1 MNIRD
6 GQPKMGSRTYPN
18 NAARDDPSSRGRAR
32 SKSGPF
38 YRAYPT
44 ADGTKVEYS
53 NDDDKALQEIDK
65 DITRIWR
72 ELQELDG
79 MAPGRFEEKP
89 NTPTQRKH
97 GEDKE
102 YSKSKPYVY
111 TNGSSEPKPKLETV
125 TVREFT
131 MPTPVSASPT
141 RIRSTSSSSQYTESY
156 KETAKDTPIKTSK
169 ADADRKQRTIWDMDC
184 SEPLDPNHIPNYS
197 TPSRRSRDTQRSGL
211 IKPTW
216 NPKRRSLSGSRNT
229 YDELAKNGN
238 SKMSTSLIQESSIPS
253 QAFATPF
260 GTNITPTPIRRSQM
274 SARQSPSPQR
284 PLSSSY
290 IPSVSSV
297 HPNENT
303 IDRSD
308 MNNKKPSLP
317 IEKSVQP
324 LQLR

>member
-1 MNIRD
+1 
-6 GQPKMGSRTYPN
+6 MGSRTYPN

-97 GEDKE
+97 SENRE
-102 YSKSKPYVY
+102 CFQSKPYVH

-141 RIRSTSSSSQYTESY
+141 RIRSTSSSSQHTESY

-169 ADADRKQRTIWDMDC
+169 AD
-184 SEPLDPNHIPNYS
+184 
-197 TPSRRSRDTQRSGL
+197 G
-211 IKPTW
+211 
-216 NPKRRSLSGSRNT
+216 
-229 YDELAKNGN
+229 
-238 SKMSTSLIQESSIPS
+238 
-253 QAFATPF
+253 
-260 GTNITPTPIRRSQM
+260 
-274 SARQSPSPQR
+274 
-284 PLSSSY
+284 
-290 IPSVSSV
+290 
-297 HPNENT
+297 
-303 IDRSD
+303 
-308 MNNKKPSLP
+308 
-317 IEKSVQP
+317 
-324 LQLR
+324 